1 MHQRQAPVGNSLK
14 AFINAPPPLKSP
26 PLRSSRPRPPV
37 SSASTTAS
45 RARSGQRFESSL
57 ALQNSDSTRSRKK
70 KIPELDNINLAA
82 RKEKIQRAFSDNSVE
97 APGRS
102 SLSGSESRHGSNVND
117 TASDDRENHNGNG
130 HDMDSSFERTDVEFT
145 DTEQTEVDHTDP
157 DLSETSGLLS
167 PTTPRNIPGA
177 FVDYEDSPLSSKLVK
192 SSEGPA
198 VSELNSSPPRKF
210 VDKADYEE
218 EEALADSC
226 DELSAGEHTAGE
238 MEPGTLLSQVMRM
251 RERSVSS
258 ASHTDFEEGSSF
270 TPSENGDRASI
281 HIVLQDDVAP
291 TMQTEDWSSDLPS
304 SPAPYHAS
312 EQLESSPSSLSP
324 HAPVAH
330 RISDSDEDSFASD
343 VAQVGLSSPWIGQ
356 LPHVSHLEEADPETP
371 KKSDFVRAATSTNLI
386 PDEDKTPRQSKRA
399 GRASALAIIPDW
411 NEHGQA
417 REAVDRIT
425 SQYQEIGSVSPEMLH
440 DFQQHVVP
448 LSPSLSKAE
457 ANDADS
463 VGFLLDSILREQAGS
478 PQPRKS
484 VTDYLSPNSYNP
496 SDRTNMETPE
506 EEIRGTAIV
515 YSTTYRRSA
524 ASLPRASQDALNDT
538 SYLQSFSPSSIMVN
552 TPASQ
557 YDLGTPA
564 TEFVGSTTPA
574 LPDTTSGA
582 INEDDD
588 DDGYRPP
595 PPPKDYGYSPRS
607 STGQLSMGDID
618 GHWAWTYHVQFFC
631 GHHKTSASV
640 AGTCTST
647 STCECTRITI
657 RGHSHRRFSWA
668 YIHKSSGQPSLGAL
682 EDTRRTPQELFDACT
697 PIDGINE
704 TRDGPL
710 TSFTIDVLVP
720 IVLCPT
726 ICRLWPAP
734 FNDAPIS

>member
-1 MHQRQAPVGNSLK
+1 
-14 AFINAPPPLKSP
+14 
-26 PLRSSRPRPPV
+26 
-37 SSASTTAS
+37 
-45 RARSGQRFESSL
+45 
-57 ALQNSDSTRSRKK
+57 
-70 KIPELDNINLAA
+70 
-82 RKEKIQRAFSDNSVE
+82 
-97 APGRS
+97 
-102 SLSGSESRHGSNVND
+102 
-117 TASDDRENHNGNG
+117 
-130 HDMDSSFERTDVEFT
+130 
-145 DTEQTEVDHTDP
+145 
-157 DLSETSGLLS
+157 
-167 PTTPRNIPGA
+167 
-177 FVDYEDSPLSSKLVK
+177 
-192 SSEGPA
+192 
-198 VSELNSSPPRKF
+198 
-210 VDKADYEE
+210 
-218 EEALADSC
+218 
-226 DELSAGEHTAGE
+226 
-238 MEPGTLLSQVMRM
+238 
-251 RERSVSS
+251 
-258 ASHTDFEEGSSF
+258 
-270 TPSENGDRASI
+270 
-281 HIVLQDDVAP
+281 
-291 TMQTEDWSSDLPS
+291 
-304 SPAPYHAS
+304 
-312 EQLESSPSSLSP
+312 
-324 HAPVAH
+324 
-330 RISDSDEDSFASD
+330 
-343 VAQVGLSSPWIGQ
+343 
-356 LPHVSHLEEADPETP
+356 ADPETP